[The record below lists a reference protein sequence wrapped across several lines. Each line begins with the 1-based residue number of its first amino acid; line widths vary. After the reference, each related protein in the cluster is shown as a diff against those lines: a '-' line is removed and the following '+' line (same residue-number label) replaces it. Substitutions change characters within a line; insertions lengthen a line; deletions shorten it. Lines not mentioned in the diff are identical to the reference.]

1 MNDDDDDDNNNDDE
15 NNEPI
20 SSLDLVVLILGK
32 GRVYCDEAFIHLI
45 LRTFVSLDEIIL
57 LIF

>member
-20 SSLDLVVLILGK
+20 SSLDLVVLIL
-32 GRVYCDEAFIHLI
+32 EAKVVSIVMKPSFISSYARL
-45 LRTFVSLDEIIL
+45 
-57 LIF
+57 